1 MFRQHPIKVESLVDL
16 IVRRNR
22 LETPLMQKRLLDSWD
37 EVAGT
42 FVARY
47 TVGKVIR
54 NQTLY
59 ISLNSPAL
67 RTDLSMRKS
76 ILIKELNERA
86 GGQVIVDIKFN

>member
-1 MFRQHPIKVESLVDL
+1 MFRQHPIKVESLVD
-16 IVRRNR
+16 IIIRNNG

-37 EVAGT
+37 EVAGP

-54 NQTLY
+54 NQTLH
-59 ISLNSPAL
+59 INLNSPAL

-76 ILIKELNERA
+76 MLIKELNERA